1 MSELK
6 KDSAL
11 PAVKSTEIK
20 DAMADVVR
28 STTEPIISMKKLA
41 AAGVQYGHQMRKWN
55 PKMAKFIYTSD
66 RGIYI
71 VDLKK
76 TVTKI
81 EEAYNKLKEIITNKG
96 TVLFVGT
103 KKQIQAVIKEEAL
116 RSGSFYINT
125 RWLGGTLTNFRT
137 ILGRIRYLK
146 DLEQQEAS
154 GTLDLLPK
162 KEAGGLRKMKD
173 KLLKNLEGIKEIRGL
188 PKAVFVVDPTVDHN
202 AVAEARKLNIP
213 VFAIT
218 DTNCDPDL
226 VDYPIPGNDDAIG
239 SVRLIVQTIADAI
252 VEAKGGVT
260 VVAYTKDDEFIAKIA
275 ALKEATKPQ
284 DRSYGPRQDYHR
296 SSSSSSYNSTSSTVP
311 TATPSA
317 TVTATTTMTPAAP
330 VTKPVVAPVA
340 APKPVVAP
348 VAPTKPVAAPVTT
361 AKPAATP
368 VTAAKPAATPV
379 PATKSA
385 PVTTPV
391 AAVKV
396 EENTD
401 KKPRAARKPK
411 IEAKE
416 E

>member
-1 MSELK
+1 MSEQK
-6 KDSAL
+6 KEGVL
-11 PAVKSTEIK
+11 PAAVIAETK
-20 DAMADVVR
+20 DAMEEVVR
-28 STTEPIISMKKLA
+28 SSTEPIISMKKLA

-103 KKQIQAVIKEEAL
+103 KKQIQSVIKEEAL

-146 DLEQQEAS
+146 DLEQQEAN
-154 GTLDLLPK
+154 GTLDLLAK
-162 KEAGGLRKMKD
+162 KEANGLRKIKD

-188 PKAVFVVDPTVDHN
+188 PKAVFVVDPTIDHN

-284 DRSYGPRQDYHR
+284 DRSYGPRSDYR
-296 SSSSSSYNSTSSTVP
+296 SHSSHGSSSSYQSRSYSNSTATSTSAPTASSTP
-311 TATPSA
+311 TAQPVSVTP
-317 TVTATTTMTPAAP
+317 TPAAA
-330 VTKPVVAPVA
+330 PVVAQPVPVKTAPVA
-340 APKPVVAP
+340 AAE
-348 VAPTKPVAAPVTT
+348 PT
-361 AKPAATP
+361 
-368 VTAAKPAATPV
+368 
-379 PATKSA
+379 
-385 PVTTPV
+385 
-391 AAVKV
+391 V
-396 EENTD
+396 E
-401 KKPRAARKPK
+401 KKPRAPRKPK

>member
-1 MSELK
+1 MSEQK
-6 KDSAL
+6 KEGVL
-11 PAVKSTEIK
+11 PAAVIAETK
-20 DAMADVVR
+20 DAMQEVVR
-28 STTEPIISMKKLA
+28 SSTEPIISMKKLA

-103 KKQIQAVIKEEAL
+103 KKQIQSVIKEEAL

-146 DLEQQEAS
+146 DLEQQEAN
-154 GTLDLLPK
+154 GTLDLLAK
-162 KEAGGLRKMKD
+162 KEANGLRKIKD

-188 PKAVFVVDPTVDHN
+188 PKAVFVVDPTIDHN

-284 DRSYGPRQDYHR
+284 DRSYGPRSDYR
-296 SSSSSSYNSTSSTVP
+296 SHSSHGSSSSYPSRSYSNSSSTSTSAP
-311 TATPSA
+311 TASSTPTA
-317 TVTATTTMTPAAP
+317 QPVTVTPTPAAA
-330 VTKPVVAPVA
+330 PVVAQPVPVKTAPVA
-340 APKPVVAP
+340 AAG
-348 VAPTKPVAAPVTT
+348 PT
-361 AKPAATP
+361 
-368 VTAAKPAATPV
+368 
-379 PATKSA
+379 
-385 PVTTPV
+385 
-391 AAVKV
+391 V
-396 EENTD
+396 E
-401 KKPRAARKPK
+401 KKPRAPRKPK

>member
-1 MSELK
+1 MSEQNK
-6 KDSAL
+6 EGVL
-11 PAVKSTEIK
+11 PAAVSAETK

-55 PKMAKFIYTSD
+55 PKMAKYIYTSD

-81 EEAYNKLKEIITNKG
+81 EEAYHKLKDIVANKG

-103 KKQIQAVIKEEAL
+103 KKQIQDVIKVESL

-146 DLEQQEAS
+146 DLEQQEAN

-162 KEAGGLRKMKD
+162 KEANGLRKMKE

-202 AVAEARKLNIP
+202 AVAEARKLKIP
-213 VFAIT
+213 VFGIT

-260 VVAYTKDDEFIAKIA
+260 VVAYTKDDDFIAKIT
-275 ALKEATKPQ
+275 ALKELNKPQ
-284 DRSYGPRQDYHR
+284 DRERSYGPRPSYHR
-296 SSSSSSYNSTSSTVP
+296 SSSSTSTS
-311 TATPSA
+311 
-317 TVTATTTMTPAAP
+317 AP
-330 VTKPVVAPVA
+330 VTASVPAAAPAPVA
-340 APKPVVAP
+340 APTPVATAP
-348 VAPTKPVAAPVTT
+348 VAPTPTT
-361 AKPAATP
+361 EA
-368 VTAAKPAATPV
+368 
-379 PATKSA
+379 S
-385 PVTTPV
+385 
-391 AAVKV
+391 V
-396 EENTD
+396 E
-401 KKPRAARKPK
+401 KKPRAPRKTK

>member
-1 MSELK
+1 MSEQNK
-6 KDSAL
+6 EGVL
-11 PAVKSTEIK
+11 PAAVVAETK
-20 DAMADVVR
+20 DAMQEVVR
-28 STTEPIISMKKLA
+28 SSTEPIISMKKLA

-81 EEAYNKLKEIITNKG
+81 EEAYLKLKEIITNKG

-103 KKQIQAVIKEEAL
+103 KKQIQSVIKEEAL

-137 ILGRIRYLK
+137 ILARIRYLK
-146 DLEQQEAS
+146 DLEQQEAN

-162 KEAGGLRKMKD
+162 KEASGLRKMKE

-213 VFAIT
+213 VFGIT

-260 VVAYTKDDEFIAKIA
+260 IVAYTKDDEFIAKIA
-275 ALKEATKPQ
+275 ALKEAIKPQ
-284 DRSYGPRQDYHR
+284 DRSYGPRPDYR
-296 SSSSSSYNSTSSTVP
+296 SHSYHGSSSSYQSRSYSNSTSTSTPTTQPMTKPVSVAPVP
-311 TATPSA
+311 A
-317 TVTATTTMTPAAP
+317 AAP
-330 VTKPVVAPVA
+330 VVVKP
-340 APKPVVAP
+340 
-348 VAPTKPVAAPVTT
+348 APVT
-361 AKPAATP
+361 P
-368 VTAAKPAATPV
+368 
-379 PATKSA
+379 
-385 PVTTPV
+385 TPV
-391 AAVKV
+391 AA
-396 EENTD
+396 EPTID
-401 KKPRAARKPK
+401 KKPKAPRKPK

-416 E
+416 D

>member
-1 MSELK
+1 MSEQK
-6 KDSAL
+6 KEGVL
-11 PAVKSTEIK
+11 PAAVIAETK
-20 DAMADVVR
+20 DAMQEVVR
-28 STTEPIISMKKLA
+28 SSTEPIISMKKLA

-81 EEAYNKLKEIITNKG
+81 EEAYVKLKEIITNKG

-103 KKQIQAVIKEEAL
+103 KKQIQSVIKEEAL

-146 DLEQQEAS
+146 DLEQQEAN
-154 GTLDLLPK
+154 GTLDLLAK
-162 KEAGGLRKMKD
+162 KEANGLRKIKD

-188 PKAVFVVDPTVDHN
+188 PKAVFVVDPTIDHN

-284 DRSYGPRQDYHR
+284 DRSYGPRSDYR
-296 SSSSSSYNSTSSTVP
+296 SHSSHGSSSSYQSRSYSTSTSSSTPSSTP
-311 TATPSA
+311 TAQPVSVTP
-317 TVTATTTMTPAAP
+317 TPAAA
-330 VTKPVVAPVA
+330 PVVAQPVPVKTA
-340 APKPVVAP
+340 PVVA
-348 VAPTKPVAAPVTT
+348 AEPT
-361 AKPAATP
+361 
-368 VTAAKPAATPV
+368 
-379 PATKSA
+379 
-385 PVTTPV
+385 
-391 AAVKV
+391 V
-396 EENTD
+396 E
-401 KKPRAARKPK
+401 KKPRAPRKPK

>member
-1 MSELK
+1 MSEQK
-6 KDSAL
+6 KEGVL
-11 PAVKSTEIK
+11 PAAVIAETKN
-20 DAMADVVR
+20 AMQEVVR
-28 STTEPIISMKKLA
+28 SSTEPIISMKKLA

-81 EEAYNKLKEIITNKG
+81 EEAYVKLKEIITNKG

-103 KKQIQAVIKEEAL
+103 KKQIQSVIKEEAL

-146 DLEQQEAS
+146 DLEQQEAN
-154 GTLDLLPK
+154 GTLDLLAK
-162 KEAGGLRKMKD
+162 KEANGLRKIKD

-188 PKAVFVVDPTVDHN
+188 PKAVFVVDPTIDHN

-284 DRSYGPRQDYHR
+284 DRSYGPRSDYR
-296 SSSSSSYNSTSSTVP
+296 SHNSHGSSSSYQSRSYSNSTSTPTPSSTP
-311 TATPSA
+311 TAQPVSVTP
-317 TVTATTTMTPAAP
+317 TPAAA
-330 VTKPVVAPVA
+330 PVVAQPVPVKTA
-340 APKPVVAP
+340 PVVA
-348 VAPTKPVAAPVTT
+348 AEPT
-361 AKPAATP
+361 
-368 VTAAKPAATPV
+368 
-379 PATKSA
+379 
-385 PVTTPV
+385 
-391 AAVKV
+391 V
-396 EENTD
+396 E
-401 KKPRAARKPK
+401 KKPRAPRKPK

>member
-11 PAVKSTEIK
+11 PSVKSTENK

-81 EEAYNKLKEIITNKG
+81 EEAYNKLKEIVNNKG

-103 KKQIQAVIKEEAL
+103 KKQIQAVIKEEGL

-154 GTLDLLPK
+154 GTLNLLPK
-162 KEAGGLRKMKD
+162 KEANDLRKMKD

-213 VFAIT
+213 VFGIT

-284 DRSYGPRQDYHR
+284 DRSYGPRPDYNR
-296 SSSSSSYNSTSSTVP
+296 SHSSSSYHSNSTPAATPTATTSSPVTATPTVTTTSTVKVTP
-311 TATPSA
+311 TATP
-317 TVTATTTMTPAAP
+317 TVTTTSTVKVTPTATSTVK
-330 VTKPVVAPVA
+330 VT
-340 APKPVVAP
+340 
-348 VAPTKPVAAPVTT
+348 
-361 AKPAATP
+361 PAATP
-368 VTAAKPAATPV
+368 VVTPVVKPTAAP
-379 PATKSA
+379 
-385 PVTTPV
+385 
-391 AAVKV
+391 AAVKT
-396 EENTD
+396 EDSAD
-401 KKPRAARKPK
+401 KKLRTPRKPK

>member
-1 MSELK
+1 MSEQK
-6 KDSAL
+6 KEGVL
-11 PAVKSTEIK
+11 PAAVIAETK
-20 DAMADVVR
+20 DAMQEVVR
-28 STTEPIISMKKLA
+28 SSTEPIISMKKLA

-81 EEAYNKLKEIITNKG
+81 EEAYVKLKEIITNKG

-103 KKQIQAVIKEEAL
+103 KKQIQSVIKEEAL

-146 DLEQQEAS
+146 DLEQQEAN
-154 GTLDLLPK
+154 GTLDLLAK
-162 KEAGGLRKMKD
+162 KEANGLRKIKD

-188 PKAVFVVDPTVDHN
+188 PKAVFVVDPTIDHN

-218 DTNCDPDL
+218 GTNCDPDL

-284 DRSYGPRQDYHR
+284 DRSYGPRSDYR
-296 SSSSSSYNSTSSTVP
+296 SHSSHGSSSSYQSRSYSTSTSTSTPSSTP
-311 TATPSA
+311 TAQPVSVTP
-317 TVTATTTMTPAAP
+317 TPAAA
-330 VTKPVVAPVA
+330 PVVAQPVPVKTA
-340 APKPVVAP
+340 PVVA
-348 VAPTKPVAAPVTT
+348 AEPT
-361 AKPAATP
+361 
-368 VTAAKPAATPV
+368 
-379 PATKSA
+379 
-385 PVTTPV
+385 
-391 AAVKV
+391 V
-396 EENTD
+396 E
-401 KKPRAARKPK
+401 KKPRAPRKPK

>member
-1 MSELK
+1 MSEQNK
-6 KDSAL
+6 EGVL
-11 PAVKSTEIK
+11 PAAVTAEKK
-20 DAMADVVR
+20 DAMQEVVR
-28 STTEPIISMKKLA
+28 SSTEPIISMKKLA

-81 EEAYNKLKEIITNKG
+81 EEAYLKLKEIITNKG

-103 KKQIQAVIKEEAL
+103 KKQIQSVIKEEAL

-137 ILGRIRYLK
+137 ILARIRYLK
-146 DLEQQEAS
+146 DLEQQEAN

-162 KEAGGLRKMKD
+162 KEAGGLRKQKD

-275 ALKEATKPQ
+275 ALKEAIKPQ
-284 DRSYGPRQDYHR
+284 DRSYGPRPDYR
-296 SSSSSSYNSTSSTVP
+296 SHSSHGSSSSYQSRSYATSTATSTP
-311 TATPSA
+311 TAQPVAKPVNVSPVPA
-317 TVTATTTMTPAAP
+317 AAAP
-330 VTKPVVAPVA
+330 VVAQPAPAKTAPVA
-340 APKPVVAP
+340 AE
-348 VAPTKPVAAPVTT
+348 PT
-361 AKPAATP
+361 
-368 VTAAKPAATPV
+368 
-379 PATKSA
+379 
-385 PVTTPV
+385 
-391 AAVKV
+391 V
-396 EENTD
+396 E
-401 KKPRAARKPK
+401 KKPRAPRKPK

>member
-1 MSELK
+1 MSEQNK
-6 KDSAL
+6 EGVL
-11 PAVKSTEIK
+11 PAAVSAETK
-20 DAMADVVR
+20 DAMQEVVR
-28 STTEPIISMKKLA
+28 SSTEPIISMKKLA

-81 EEAYNKLKEIITNKG
+81 EEAYNKLKDIITNKG

-103 KKQIQAVIKEEAL
+103 KKQIQSVIKEEAL

-146 DLEQQEAS
+146 DLEQQEAN

-162 KEAGGLRKMKD
+162 KEAGGLRKQKE

-284 DRSYGPRQDYHR
+284 DRSYGPRTDYR
-296 SSSSSSYNSTSSTVP
+296 SHSSHGSGSSYQSRSTSNTTSTSTPSTP
-311 TATPSA
+311 TAQPVSVA
-317 TVTATTTMTPAAP
+317 PTPATA
-330 VTKPVVAPVA
+330 PVVAQPV
-340 APKPVVAP
+340 PV
-348 VAPTKPVAAPVTT
+348 KT
-361 AKPAATP
+361 AP
-368 VTAAKPAATPV
+368 VTAAEPT
-379 PATKSA
+379 
-385 PVTTPV
+385 
-391 AAVKV
+391 V
-396 EENTD
+396 E
-401 KKPRAARKPK
+401 KKPRAPRKPK

>member
-1 MSELK
+1 MSEQNK
-6 KDSAL
+6 EGVL
-11 PAVKSTEIK
+11 PAAVTAEKK
-20 DAMADVVR
+20 DAMQEVVR
-28 STTEPIISMKKLA
+28 SSTEPIISMKKLA

-81 EEAYNKLKEIITNKG
+81 EEAYLKLKEIITNKG

-103 KKQIQAVIKEEAL
+103 KKQIQSVIKEEAL

-137 ILGRIRYLK
+137 ILARIRYLK
-146 DLEQQEAS
+146 DLEQQEAN

-162 KEAGGLRKMKD
+162 KEAGGLRKQKD

-275 ALKEATKPQ
+275 ALKEAIKPQ
-284 DRSYGPRQDYHR
+284 DRSYGPRPDYR
-296 SSSSSSYNSTSSTVP
+296 SHSSHGSSSSYQSRSYATSTATSTP
-311 TATPSA
+311 TAQPVAKPVNVSPVPA
-317 TVTATTTMTPAAP
+317 AAAP
-330 VTKPVVAPVA
+330 VVAQP
-340 APKPVVAP
+340 APAK
-348 VAPTKPVAAPVTT
+348 TAPVTAEPT
-361 AKPAATP
+361 
-368 VTAAKPAATPV
+368 
-379 PATKSA
+379 
-385 PVTTPV
+385 
-391 AAVKV
+391 V
-396 EENTD
+396 E
-401 KKPRAARKPK
+401 KKPRAPRKPK

>member
-1 MSELK
+1 MSEQK
-6 KDSAL
+6 KEGVL
-11 PAVKSTEIK
+11 PAVNSTENK

-28 STTEPIISMKKLA
+28 SSTEPIISMKKLA

-55 PKMAKFIYTSD
+55 PKMAKYIYTSD

-81 EEAYNKLKEIITNKG
+81 EEAYNKLKEIVANKG

-103 KKQIQAVIKEEAL
+103 KKQIQVVIKEEAL

-146 DLEQQEAS
+146 DLEAQEAN

-162 KEAGGLRKMKD
+162 KEANGLRKMKE

-188 PKAVFVVDPTVDHN
+188 PKAVFVVDPTIDHN

-213 VFAIT
+213 VFGIT

-226 VDYPIPGNDDAIG
+226 VDYAIPGNDDAIG

-260 VVAYTKDDEFIAKIA
+260 VVAYTKDEDFIAKIV

-284 DRSYGPRQDYHR
+284 EKTYSPRPDYR
-296 SSSSSSYNSTSSTVP
+296 PNYAP
-311 TATPSA
+311 TAQPVSQPLPTPVSK
-317 TVTATTTMTPAAP
+317 PA
-330 VTKPVVAPVA
+330 PVVAPTPA
-340 APKPVVAP
+340 AVTP
-348 VAPTKPVAAPVTT
+348 AAAVTSTT
-361 AKPAATP
+361 APA
-368 VTAAKPAATPV
+368 
-379 PATKSA
+379 
-385 PVTTPV
+385 
-391 AAVKV
+391 V
-396 EENTD
+396 E
-401 KKPRAARKPK
+401 KKPRAPRKPK